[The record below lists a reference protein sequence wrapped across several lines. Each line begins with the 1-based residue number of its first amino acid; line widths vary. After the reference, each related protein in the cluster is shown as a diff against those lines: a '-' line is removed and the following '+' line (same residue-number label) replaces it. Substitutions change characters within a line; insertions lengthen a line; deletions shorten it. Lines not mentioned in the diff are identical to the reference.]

1 MKMQE
6 IVERLVA
13 EALEERT
20 DLFLVDLHITPSNQI
35 RIAIDGDKGVSLDDC
50 VLISRAVEHNLDRES
65 NDFSLEVSSVSVSEP
80 IKMQRQYNK
89 NLGRKLRVKT
99 FEGDKIEGSLTE
111 IKETG
116 IVLEWKAREPK
127 PVGKGKHTVEKVQEI
142 NFDSI
147 KEAKAVITF

>member
-1 MKMQE
+1 MEMQE
-6 IVERLVA
+6 IVERLIA

-20 DLFLVDLHITPSNQI
+20 DLFLVDLQITPSNQI

-50 VLISRAVEHNLDRES
+50 VLVSRAVEHNLDRES
-65 NDFSLEVSSVSVSEP
+65 SDFSLEVSSVSITEP

-99 FEGDKIEGSLTE
+99 LEGDKIEGNLTE

-142 NFDSI
+142 NFESI

>member
-65 NDFSLEVSSVSVSEP
+65 NDFSLEVSSVSVSES

>member
-1 MKMQE
+1 MQE
-6 IVERLVA
+6 IVERLIA

-20 DLFLVDLHITPSNQI
+20 DLFLVDLQITPSNQI

-50 VLISRAVEHNLDRES
+50 VLVSRAVEHNLDRES
-65 NDFSLEVSSVSVSEP
+65 SDFSLEVSSVSITEP

-99 FEGDKIEGSLTE
+99 LEGDKIEGNLTE

-142 NFDSI
+142 NFESI